1 LGKCKNV
8 PVEEG
13 KEGGGWWARRRKGS
27 GWGSDRKK
35 RGRGGG
41 AEAIGVMFSQG
52 NRNTAT
58 TALQLGTHT
67 HTKYCTAAV

>member
-1 LGKCKNV
+1 MGGRQGGEREV
-8 PVEEG
+8 GGDQTERRGEG
-13 KEGGGWWARRRKGS
+13 
-27 GWGSDRKK
+27 
-35 RGRGGG
+35 GGG

>member
-1 LGKCKNV
+1 V
-8 PVEEG
+8 
-13 KEGGGWWARRRKGS
+13 GGGQGGEREVGGDQTERRGE
-27 GWGSDRKK
+27 
-35 RGRGGG
+35 GGG

-67 HTKYCTAAV
+67 HKVLYSGSVV